1 LLTDVKQ
8 RLTLLDNRLTDVEQ
22 LTGEVTPIVEQSLTD
37 VQQCLQ
43 PAVSELPPGD
53 LALPQ
58 WNVYLLHPRGTVE
71 RIAGPFPTEL
81 EAEAERDSQMSFG
94 LFPKSKGYR
103 FECREEP
110 QGIVVGQQ
118 EEPVSESEIAQ
129 SDLPRSVNVD
139 EALAASSDLEGLRLQ
154 QVCEHYGISFK
165 NFSRNRKLKDQSV
178 LEYLAEQT
186 GKRWV
191 QRGKRYYQL

>member
-1 LLTDVKQ
+1 MARLEALERKNSELTPV
-8 RLTLLDNRLTDVEQ
+8 VEQ
-22 LTGEVTPIVEQSLTD
+22 YLH
-37 VQQCLQ
+37 
-43 PAVSELPPGD
+43 PAVSELPSGD
-53 LALPQ
+53 LALAQ
-58 WNVYLLHPRGTVE
+58 WHVYLLHPRGTVE
-71 RIAGPFPTEL
+71 WIAGPFPTEL

-110 QGIVVGQQ
+110 PGIVVGQ
-118 EEPVSESEIAQ
+118 EEPVGELEIVQ
-129 SDLPRSVNVD
+129 SDLPSSGNVD
-139 EALAASSDLEGLRLQ
+139 AASSGSGGLTLQ

-186 GKRWV
+186 GKQWV